1 MKSKNDRVV
10 RTLASN
16 QGLIESIVSK
26 QQQQHNFPDSVFWY
40 CSAEWQITANTDNL
54 VSQLEF
60 KANTRGR
67 H

>member
-26 QQQQHNFPDSVFWY
+26 QQQQHNFPRLGILVLFSRV
-40 CSAEWQITANTDNL
+40 ANHG
-54 VSQLEF
+54 
-60 KANTRGR
+60 KHR
-67 H
+67 